1 MHLKKFN
8 CFLVLLSLCINTF
21 SQTPYGRGL
30 DLDDNAYK
38 ATPKKAKLTR
48 NLDIVPSAASIKMY
62 APTPGHQSY
71 YGTCTAWASAYCGK
85 TIVDAIKH
93 NWTDKAYITDHAYSP
108 AFLYRLLKPDDLKCV
123 GGSSIFIALELMKN
137 KGVLPYKS
145 LSSLCTESISETQ
158 LNIATNSKIKD
169 YLKIFENS
177 DPAKIKI
184 QAVKKSISERKPVLI
199 GMTCPPSFGLANKKE
214 LWTPT
219 ESPNGSFGAHAMCVV
234 GYDDSKFGGAFEV
247 QNSWGTIWGTMG
259 YIWIKYEDFASFT
272 NYAFEFIDLPE
283 TKPNVPD
290 LSGQITLTLAN
301 NTAIPTNLFMA
312 SRGLKVVPA
321 KTTSGPL
328 TIYQTTKAYN
338 SGTRFRIY
346 ISNNQPAF
354 VYAISSDLTNEIT
367 KIFPYND
374 GISAALTDRKNNV
387 AIPDEDHFIEFDERP
402 GKDFLC
408 VLYSKE
414 PLDINEIIKRIAFEK
429 GSFNEKIYA
438 VLKNQIVEPS
448 DITFLKDKIGFSG
461 FSKGKSTVA
470 LMVELDHN

>member
-1 MHLKKFN
+1 M
-8 CFLVLLSLCINTF
+8 LLGLNTF
-21 SQTPYGRGL
+21 AQTPYGKGL
-30 DLDDNAYK
+30 DLDDAAYK
-38 ATPKKAKLTR
+38 AIPKKTKLTR
-48 NLDIVPSAASIKMY
+48 NLDVVPSAASIKMY
-62 APTPGHQSY
+62 APIPGHQSY
-71 YGTCTAWASAYCGK
+71 FGTCTAWASAYCGK
-85 TIVDAIKH
+85 TIVDAIKN

-108 AFLYRLLKPDDLKCV
+108 AFLYRLLRPDDLKCT
-123 GGSSIFIALELMKN
+123 GGSSIMIALDIMKN

-145 LSSLCTESISETQ
+145 LSSLCTETVSQEQ
-158 LNIATNSKIKD
+158 LNIANSSKIKD
-169 YLKIFENS
+169 YLKIFDNT

-184 QAVKKSISERKPVLI
+184 QAVKKSISEKKPVLI

-214 LWTPT
+214 LWTPI
-219 ESPNGSFGAHAMCVV
+219 ELPIGNYGAHAMCVV
-234 GYDDSKFGGAFEV
+234 GYDDNKFGGAFEV
-247 QNSWGTIWGTMG
+247 QNSWGTVWGTMG
-259 YIWIKYEDFASFT
+259 YIWIKYADFASFT

-283 TKPNVPD
+283 AKPNIPD
-290 LSGQITLTLAN
+290 LSGQISLVLAN
-301 NTAIPTNLFMA
+301 KTEMPTNLLLA
-312 SRGLKVVPA
+312 TRGLKVVPA

-338 SGTRFRIY
+338 TGTRFRIY

-367 KIFPYND
+367 KIFPYAD

-387 AIPDEDHFIEFDERP
+387 AIPDEDHFIEFDDKP

-414 PLDINEIIKRIAFEK
+414 PLDIKSIIERVANEK

-448 DITFLKDKIGFSG
+448 DITFSKEKIAFSG